1 MPYSSRKRPR
11 DGVHKV
17 VSGDSIDSISASYG
31 IAEWEEKVWN
41 ASENAKLKEQR
52 VNPNTLAPKDQV
64 FIPML
69 EEKQENRPV
78 DNWHEFHVVRNRRF
92 IRLKLADEKGA
103 PYANKQYKIEAE
115 ESFKGEFVQ
124 KGTTT
129 DENGMIEEEVPF
141 DLLVANVLLPEE
153 SLHVRI
159 RIAFLLPLPMTDPV
173 QVDPA
178 AIAASLQA
186 AAGGLLDAAKGG
198 ASGLLDAA
206 GSAAAGAA
214 GSLTGSLGG
223 GLSASASGGASTSGG
238 AAGGG
243 GAGGGLGGLGA
254 AASGAAGGLAGAA
267 SGAMGALGAA
277 AAAAGPL
284 VNAVAKLMG
293 KDAIF
298 SEEDKNVPPAA
309 QRLISMGFDCGPQSN
324 KPNAAFTA
332 ALLEFQTWCKE
343 KGMISQGA
351 GGLAGGLPGSISEGI
366 GGGFGSTLGSLA
378 NTALSKV
385 GLTGRLDQE
394 SIDALKKVHGC

>member
-17 VSGDSIDSISASYG
+17 VSGDSIDSIAASYG

-41 ASENAKLKEQR
+41 AGENAQLKEQR
-52 VNPNTLAPKDQV
+52 VNPNTLAPRDQV
-64 FIPML
+64 FIPLL

-78 DNWHEFHVVRNRRF
+78 DSWHEFHVVRNRRF
-92 IRLKLADEKGA
+92 VRLKMADEKGA
-103 PYANKQYKIEAE
+103 PYANKKYTIEPE
-115 ESFKGEFVQ
+115 ESYNGTFVQ

-129 DENGMIEEEVPF
+129 DENGMIEEEVPY
-141 DLLVANVLLPEE
+141 DLLKADVTLPEE
-153 SLHVRI
+153 DLHVRI

-178 AIAASLQA
+178 AIAASLEA

-198 ASGLLDAA
+198 ASGLL
-206 GSAAAGAA
+206 GAAAGAA
-214 GSLTGSLGG
+214 GSAAGSLGG
-223 GLSASASGGASTSGG
+223 SLSGGFSAGASGGASAG
-238 AAGGG
+238 GGG
-243 GAGGGLGGLGA
+243 GAGGGGLGGLGG
-254 AASGAAGGLAGAA
+254 AASGALGGLSSAA

-284 VNAVAKLMG
+284 VNAVAGLMG

-351 GGLAGGLPGSISEGI
+351 GGLGGSLPGSIGDAI
-366 GGGFGSTLGSLA
+366 GGGFGDTVGGLA

-394 SIDALKKVHGC
+394 SIDALKKLHGC